1 MNELSKSLGILRGTL
16 SRWLLPYD
24 STTSITEQCST
35 PHSVMANIP
44 DAIRG
49 RVTERQVRSLV
60 AGANNVRQL
69 VRVKIADDNDLEQV
83 CNCVTK

>member
-1 MNELSKSLGILRGTL
+1 
-16 SRWLLPYD
+16 
-24 STTSITEQCST
+24 
-35 PHSVMANIP
+35 MANIP

-83 CNCVTK
+83 CNCVTV